1 MRQICVRLAL
11 ALLAASPVLSTAQ
24 TGSGTVQFAFTDFS
38 GPIARSSMADAANPA
53 NWGSTG
59 LVNGVTPAPTG
70 AWASDG
76 STGPWASGFVM
87 GQSTLSG
94 ASVNFR
100 YNWVDASSA
109 GANVVSFTPAAFSNV
124 AIGQSFVLGTL
135 TYQNGFWYGGGE
147 TAAFNTP
154 TNFGFTIHT
163 VSPDGPAFNQTLS
176 GTLRNAIH
184 SVPNDGGLLPANYQA
199 EADWVYMTGANV
211 SLTMGALRVY
221 DDCCKPG
228 GATNSGSVQILA
240 RFNSLD
246 IDAFGQVSGGGFVT
260 TSVAPLPAVPEPET
274 WAMLLA
280 GLGVTGALARRR
292 ITRTGDGADHR

>member
-1 MRQICVRLAL
+1 MRHMGVPLVL
-11 ALLAASPVLSTAQ
+11 ALLATSPMPATAQ
-24 TGSGTVQFAFTDFS
+24 TGSGTVQFDFTGFS

-94 ASVNFR
+94 SSVNFR
-100 YNWVDASSA
+100 YTWVDPSSA

-154 TNFGFTIHT
+154 TDFGFTIRT
-163 VSPDGPAFNQTLS
+163 TSADGPAFNQTLS
-176 GTLRNAIH
+176 GTLRNVVH
-184 SVPNDGGLLPANYQA
+184 VVPNDGGFIAANFGA

-211 SLTMGALRVY
+211 SLTMGA
-221 DDCCKPG
+221 
-228 GATNSGSVQILA
+228 
-240 RFNSLD
+240 
-246 IDAFGQVSGGGFVT
+246 
-260 TSVAPLPAVPEPET
+260 
-274 WAMLLA
+274 
-280 GLGVTGALARRR
+280 
-292 ITRTGDGADHR
+292 